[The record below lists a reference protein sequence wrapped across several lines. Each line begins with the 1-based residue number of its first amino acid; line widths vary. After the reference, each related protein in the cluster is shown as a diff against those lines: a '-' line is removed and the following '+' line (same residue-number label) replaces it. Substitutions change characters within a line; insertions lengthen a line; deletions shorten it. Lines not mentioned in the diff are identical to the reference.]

1 MSNPSDTPTGQ
12 VNVTPEGGP
21 LDEGVPATAPGA
33 GQVYATPEAGPLDE
47 GEGLVPPT
55 LRDHLKEPILG
66 LDDAPTSGNRPDP
79 TMATTSPPTAA
90 PAAAR
95 EEDGGFGEDASTFS
109 SPPPV
114 TRTAEDDRELKK
126 WPPYS
131 GKPVSDVQ
139 QALKY
144 AAPVAAQAEKLAI
157 GALDLS
163 ARGLSRLAR
172 FLAERREQR
181 DADDR
186 GSAGG
191 SR

>member
-1 MSNPSDTPTGQ
+1 MSTPSDPPTGHVSVTPEAGPIDEGVPAATPGAGQ
-12 VNVTPEGGP
+12 VQATPEGGP
-21 LDEGVPATAPGA
+21 LGD
-33 GQVYATPEAGPLDE
+33 
-47 GEGLVPPT
+47 GEGLTPPT
-55 LRDHLKEPILG
+55 LRDHLQGPILG
-66 LDDAPTSGNRPDP
+66 LDDAPVTDRPYAATPSP
-79 TMATTSPPTAA
+79 TTAA

-95 EEDGGFGEDASTFS
+95 EEDGGFGDDVSTFS

-114 TRTAEDDRELKK
+114 TRTADDDGELKK

-139 QALKY
+139 QALRY

-181 DADDR
+181 EADDR
-186 GSAGG
+186 GSSGG

>member
-1 MSNPSDTPTGQ
+1 MTESNPTVPTGQ
-12 VNVTPEGGP
+12 VSVTPEAGPIDEGVPAATPGAGQVQATPEGGP
-21 LDEGVPATAPGA
+21 LGD
-33 GQVYATPEAGPLDE
+33 
-47 GEGLVPPT
+47 GEGLTPPT
-55 LRDHLKEPILG
+55 LRDHLQGPILG
-66 LDDAPTSGNRPDP
+66 LDDAPPPAQPNA
-79 TMATTSPPTAA
+79 ATTSPTTAA

-95 EEDGGFGEDASTFS
+95 EEPDDFGEGSTTFS
-109 SPPPV
+109 TPPPV
-114 TRTAEDDRELKK
+114 TRTAEDEQELKK

-139 QALKY
+139 QALRY

-181 DADDR
+181 DADDQ
-186 GSAGG
+186 GNSGG